1 LFIFPAMTLFTL
13 FAFIPIGLSLL
24 LSFQDAKLF
33 GGGKYIGL
41 QNYQEMAGDTLFW
54 ESAKHTLVFSAGTV
68 PTSIVIGLVLAIVLN
83 RKIPGRAVL
92 RSLYFLPFVVSGV
105 VVSLIMAWIF
115 NGDYGF
121 LNNALSA
128 VGLSRQQWLTS
139 PNLAML
145 TLVLA
150 VIWSRLGFCMV
161 VYLAA
166 LQSVPVSLIEAAQLD
181 GASTWQTFRYVTLPI
196 LSPTTFLLLV
206 VNVIFS
212 LHAFDVIYVLTG
224 GGPGFSTTVILQY
237 IFQSAFTRGAIG
249 YASAVGVVLT
259 FVLLLLTVVRGQSER
274 AKEATL

>member
-1 LFIFPAMTLFTL
+1 MTLFTL

-181 GASTWQTFRYVTLPI
+181 GASAWQTFRYVTLPI